1 MFTRSELSM
10 TYLPAVARSPL
21 SVMDQEAD
29 VAASGSNVKW
39 QQGQDA
45 LRDEVARATALLR
58 SIRDPGSHA
67 VGQWNLSEV
76 AMHLSQA
83 WVAVPGLARRDLS
96 GVYEV
101 VPSLAGVAGDSMIRD
116 MWDLADTT
124 TLAVNSDPERDPA
137 VLADRIEARAQ
148 EYFSDCTG
156 ADPDAP
162 RPWLV
167 QGVTVGQSTL
177 TYHLL
182 NETVMHGYDIAHA
195 AGRPW
200 RIEPAHAAMVLG
212 RFIVPVLQALD
223 SRAMINAEKAAGLRA
238 TYDLRIRG
246 GDRFHFIFDDGKL
259 QIVEPSSRRVD
270 CHISA
275 DPVAFLMVVW
285 NRQSQWAAITRGRLM
300 AWGRKPWL
308 GPRLRGL
315 MRNP

>member
-1 MFTRSELSM
+1 MVTAHTRANDKLTS
-10 TYLPAVARSPL
+10 
-21 SVMDQEAD
+21 QGAD
-29 VAASGSNVKW
+29 VVASRSRVDW

-45 LRDEVARATALLR
+45 LRDEVARVTTLLR
-58 SIRDPGSHA
+58 SIQDPEPHA
-67 VGQWNLSEV
+67 VGQWNLGEV

-83 WVAVPGLARRDLS
+83 WVVIPGLARRDLS
-96 GVYEV
+96 GAYEV
-101 VPSLAGVAGDSMIRD
+101 VPGFVDVAGDSLIRD
-116 MWDLADTT
+116 IGDLADTT
-124 TLAVNSDPERDPA
+124 IGGVKSDPERDLA

-148 EYFSDCTG
+148 EYFSDCVG

-167 QGVTVGQSTL
+167 HGTTVRQSTF

-182 NETVMHGYDIAHA
+182 NETVLHAYDIAHA

-212 RFIVPVLQALD
+212 RFVVPVLQALD
-223 SRAMINAEKAAGLRA
+223 AHAMVNGAKAAGLQA
-238 TYDLRIRG
+238 TYDVRIRG
-246 GDRFHFIFDDGKL
+246 GDSFYFIFNDGTL
-259 QIVEPSSRRVD
+259 EIVEPSSRRVD

-285 NRQSQWAAITRGRLM
+285 ARQSQWTAIGKGKLM

-308 GPRLRGL
+308 GPQLRSL
-315 MRNP
+315 IRNP

>member
-1 MFTRSELSM
+1 MVTAHTRANDKLTS
-10 TYLPAVARSPL
+10 
-21 SVMDQEAD
+21 QGAD
-29 VAASGSNVKW
+29 VVASRSRVDW

-45 LRDEVARATALLR
+45 LRDEVARVTTLLR
-58 SIRDPGSHA
+58 SIHDPEPHA
-67 VGQWNLSEV
+67 VGQWNLGEV

-83 WVAVPGLARRDLS
+83 WVVIPGLARRDLS
-96 GVYEV
+96 GAYEV
-101 VPSLAGVAGDSMIRD
+101 VPGFVDVAGDSLVRD
-116 MWDLADTT
+116 MGDLADTT
-124 TLAVNSDPERDPA
+124 VRGVKSDPERDLA

-148 EYFSDCTG
+148 EYFSDCVG

-167 QGVTVGQSTL
+167 QGTTMRQSTL

-182 NETVMHGYDIAHA
+182 NETLMHAYDIAHA

-223 SRAMINAEKAAGLRA
+223 AHAMVNGAKAAGLQA
-238 TYDLRIRG
+238 TYDVRIRG
-246 GDRFHFIFDDGKL
+246 GDSFYFIFDDGTL
-259 QIVEPSSRRVD
+259 EIVEPSSRRVD

-285 NRQSQWAAITRGRLM
+285 ARQSQWTAIGKGKLM

-308 GPRLRGL
+308 GPQLRSL
-315 MRNP
+315 IRNP